1 MDIDATFWA
10 GASGL
15 GTLATAIIAIWA
27 LIRQE
32 SQSRERSRP
41 VVLPTIELRHEPMR
55 LNFYVENYGPSAA
68 YNVKLTFEKH
78 EAWARGDAEKSIT
91 ELAQMFDT
99 TVPMWAPRQ
108 RIGTLYAWSAAHSE
122 QDFDKIPKTVK
133 GTVSYRGNGRY
144 WYGAKMRFAERF
156 ELTAEIWLLAHPEPE
171 SSNSVKGFIKE
182 ISKGTNTMADSMR
195 QVEKTLSRV
204 AERSASDGIASNTP
218 AELEPRG

>member
-1 MDIDATFWA
+1 MGIDATFWA
-10 GASGL
+10 GVSGL

-68 YNVKLTFEKH
+68 YDVKLTFENH
-78 EAWARGDAEKSIT
+78 EAWKAGDAEKSIT

-99 TVPMWAPRQ
+99 TVPMWAPGQ

-122 QDFDKIPKTVK
+122 QDFDNIPKTVK
-133 GTVSYRGNGRY
+133 GTVRYRGNSRH
-144 WYGAKMRFAERF
+144 WYGARMRFEERF

-171 SSNSVKGFIKE
+171 SSDSVKGFIKK
-182 ISKGTNTMADSMR
+182 ISNATNTMAGSIQ
-195 QVEKTLSRV
+195 QVARILGNV
-204 AERSASDGIASNTP
+204 ADRSDGIAGNTSD
-218 AELEPRG
+218 ELELRG